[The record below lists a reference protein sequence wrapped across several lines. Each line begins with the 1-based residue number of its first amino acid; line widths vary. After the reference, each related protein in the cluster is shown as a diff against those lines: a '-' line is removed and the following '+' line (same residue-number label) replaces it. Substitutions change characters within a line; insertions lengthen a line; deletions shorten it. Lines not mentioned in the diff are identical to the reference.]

1 MWLSPEYKVKIEV
14 NPRKFLDMEIMVKH
28 GIHETSKYKRNAI
41 LRDLHGAQ
49 KISSNFELEKE
60 HIKKKYLSINF
71 PYIFIQ
77 SAFNS
82 YQQKCE
88 S

>member
-41 LRDLHGAQ
+41 LRDLHWAQ

-60 HIKKKYLSINF
+60 RIKKKYLSINF

-77 SAFNS
+77 PAFNS